1 MSTPAAQREEW
12 TVLAGSQS
20 SASVTDRISG
30 IVLRPRA
37 GRGWRLGLALAFAF
51 TLMFVASVVAVVA
64 IGVGIW
70 GIDIP
75 VAWGFA
81 IIDYVW
87 WIGIGMAGTFISAA
101 LYLLRQEWRTS
112 LNRYAEA
119 MTVFAVAVSGFFPIL
134 HLGRPWFFYWLFPY
148 PDVMNV
154 WPQWR
159 SSLEWD
165 FFAILAYLIV
175 SILFWYVGM
184 LPDLASVRD
193 RARSRGAQV
202 FYGLLALGWRGEA
215 RHWQRHEALTA
226 VLAGLAVPLVFSVHS
241 MVALDFSEGVLAGWH
256 TTIFPPFFVAGALFS
271 GFGMALVLGIPMRA
285 RLGLSDFI
293 TPLHLD
299 HLGKALLAIGLIVD
313 YGYAVEIFT
322 SFYSMDPYEVMR
334 TRVRMH
340 GPYAWSFW
348 STIVCNVVVIQALWW
363 RRVRRSTTALFTI
376 GLVVVVGM
384 WLERFM
390 LVVTTLYRTYLPARS
405 GGYAPTTWDLAM
417 LAGSVGLFALM
428 FLLFVRLLPV
438 IPMFE
443 TRRFVHERAER
454 PP

>member
-1 MSTPAAQREEW
+1 
-12 TVLAGSQS
+12 
-20 SASVTDRISG
+20 
-30 IVLRPRA
+30 
-37 GRGWRLGLALAFAF
+37 
-51 TLMFVASVVAVVA
+51 
-64 IGVGIW
+64 
-70 GIDIP
+70 
-75 VAWGFA
+75 
-81 IIDYVW
+81 VW
-87 WIGIGMAGTFISAA
+87 WIGIGMAGTFISTA

-119 MTVFAVAVSGFFPIL
+119 MTVFAVSVSGFFPIL
-134 HLGRPWFFYWLFPY
+134 HLGRQWFFYWLFPY

-165 FFAILAYLIV
+165 FTAIIAYLLV

-184 LPDLASVRD
+184 LPDLASLRD
-193 RARSRGAQV
+193 RAHGRGKQV

-226 VLAGLAVPLVFSVHS
+226 VLSGLAVALVFSVHS
-241 MVALDFSEGVLAGWH
+241 MVALDFSEGLPAGWH

-285 RLGLSDFI
+285 RLGLNDFI

-299 HLGKALLAIGLIVD
+299 HLAKAMLAVGLFVD
-313 YGYAVEIFT
+313 YGYAMELFT
-322 SFYSMDPYEVMR
+322 ALYSMDPYELMR
-334 TRVRMH
+334 MHVRTH

-348 STIVCNVVVIQALWW
+348 GTIACNVVAVQALWF
-363 RRVRRSTTALFTI
+363 RRVRRSTVALFTI
-376 GLVVVVGM
+376 GLIVVVGM

-405 GGYAPTTWDLAM
+405 GFYVPTGWDWAL
-417 LAGSVGLFALM
+417 LAGSIGLFFLM
-428 FLLFVRLLPV
+428 FLLFVRLLPA
-438 IPMFE
+438 ISIFE
-443 TRRFVHERAER
+443 TRHFLHERREQHA
-454 PP
+454 

>member
-1 MSTPAAQREEW
+1 MSTPAAPREEW
-12 TVLAGSQS
+12 TVLAGTQS
-20 SASVTDRISG
+20 CAGVTDRISG

-37 GRGWRLGLALAFAF
+37 GRGWRLGLALALAF
-51 TLMFVASVVAVVA
+51 TLMFVASAVAVVA

-75 VAWGFA
+75 VAWAFA
-81 IIDYVW
+81 IVNYVW

-175 SILFWYVGM
+175 SILFWYVGL

-271 GFGMALVLGIPMRA
+271 GFAMALVLGIPLRA
-285 RLGLSDFI
+285 RLGLQDFI

-313 YGYAVEIFT
+313 YGYAMEVFT

-334 TRVRMH
+334 TRVRMY

-348 STIVCNVVVIQALWW
+348 ITLLCNVVVVQALWW
-363 RRVRRSTTALFTI
+363 RRVRRSTAALFTI
-376 GLVVVVGM
+376 GLVIVAGM

-405 GGYAPTTWDLAM
+405 GGYAPTAWDWAM
-417 LAGSVGLFALM
+417 LAGSVGLFVLM

-443 TRRFVHERAER
+443 TRRFVHERAEQ